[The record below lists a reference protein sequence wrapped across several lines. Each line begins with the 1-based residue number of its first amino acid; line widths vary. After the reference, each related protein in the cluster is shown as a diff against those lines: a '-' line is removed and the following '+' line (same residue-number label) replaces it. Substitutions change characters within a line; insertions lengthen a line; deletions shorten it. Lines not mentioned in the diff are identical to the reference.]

1 MASRVLKD
9 LNKLG
14 VHVSLDDFGNGY
26 SSLNYLKQFP
36 LKVLKIDQSFVQDI
50 WSTKIVNAITMA
62 IIAMARSLG
71 LEVVAEGVEKEE
83 QLAFLKSKFCDEVQ
97 GFLFSEPLP
106 AKELTGLLQKNF
118 LINLKDYKQRH
129 PHPMAGGTNNECDR
143 PDKNRLRYG
152 PKAVFHP
159 PTFPNFHPLYPI
171 VQGQVIAD
179 NCHNDHI

>member
-1 MASRVLKD
+1 
-9 LNKLG
+9 

-50 WSTKIVNAITMA
+50 MVNKNSNAITMA

-106 AKELTGLLQKNF
+106 ASELAGLLQKNF
-118 LINLKDYKQRH
+118 LIN
-129 PHPMAGGTNNECDR
+129 
-143 PDKNRLRYG
+143 
-152 PKAVFHP
+152 PKGSISH
-159 PTFPNFHPLYPI
+159 
-171 VQGQVIAD
+171 
-179 NCHNDHI
+179 